1 MRILGLFEIS
11 NDNSFGFDIYFLL
24 LHVLWDYL
32 QNIPIKSDKAIA
44 AMTIASIA
52 MIAMNISIDSRLI
65 VSIIML
71 FMFSGAKIFRIRGRN
86 NRNTIETEKNTPE
99 TTKMTSEVSAIVD
112 LSVYRI
118 VLSGQRLLEI
128 AASVKVHP
136 QIYARCHRLFF
147 FSD

>member
-1 MRILGLFEIS
+1 MPLSQEKEAIHTRIRKILQQSFGILLLEIS

-32 QNIPIKSDKAIA
+32 QNVPIKSDKAIA

-71 FMFSGAKIFRIRGRN
+71 FIF
-86 NRNTIETEKNTPE
+86 
-99 TTKMTSEVSAIVD
+99 
-112 LSVYRI
+112 
-118 VLSGQRLLEI
+118 
-128 AASVKVHP
+128 
-136 QIYARCHRLFF
+136 
-147 FSD
+147 

>member
-1 MRILGLFEIS
+1 
-11 NDNSFGFDIYFLL
+11 
-24 LHVLWDYL
+24 
-32 QNIPIKSDKAIA
+32 
-44 AMTIASIA
+44 MTIASIA

-136 QIYARCHRLFF
+136 QIYARCHRLFSFRTNSNARLPRVKNALTNTAPSEF
-147 FSD
+147 FQTRQV

>member
-1 MRILGLFEIS
+1 LQQPFGILLFEIS

-32 QNIPIKSDKAIA
+32 QNVPIKSDKAIA

-71 FMFSGAKIFRIRGRN
+71 FIF
-86 NRNTIETEKNTPE
+86 
-99 TTKMTSEVSAIVD
+99 
-112 LSVYRI
+112 
-118 VLSGQRLLEI
+118 
-128 AASVKVHP
+128 
-136 QIYARCHRLFF
+136 
-147 FSD
+147 

>member
-1 MRILGLFEIS
+1 
-11 NDNSFGFDIYFLL
+11 
-24 LHVLWDYL
+24 
-32 QNIPIKSDKAIA
+32 
-44 AMTIASIA
+44 
-52 MIAMNISIDSRLI
+52 MNISIDSRLI

-71 FMFSGAKIFRIRGRN
+71 FIFLGAKLFRIRGRY

-99 TTKMTSEVSAIVD
+99 TTKMISEVSAIVY
-112 LSVYRI
+112 LSIYRI

>member
-1 MRILGLFEIS
+1 MELF
-11 NDNSFGFDIYFLL
+11 NRLRFDNHVIHFL
-24 LHVLWDYL
+24 
-32 QNIPIKSDKAIA
+32 
-44 AMTIASIA
+44 
-52 MIAMNISIDSRLI
+52 
-65 VSIIML
+65 
-71 FMFSGAKIFRIRGRN
+71 GAKLFRIRGRS

-112 LSVYRI
+112 LSIYRI

-136 QIYARCHRLFF
+136 QIYARYHLLFF

>member
-1 MRILGLFEIS
+1 MGKILQQPFGILLFEIS

-32 QNIPIKSDKAIA
+32 QNVPIKSDKA
-44 AMTIASIA
+44 
-52 MIAMNISIDSRLI
+52 IAMNISIDSRLI

-71 FMFSGAKIFRIRGRN
+71 FIFLGAKLFRIRGRY

-112 LSVYRI
+112 LSIYRI

-136 QIYARCHRLFF
+136 QIYARCHLLFF

>member
-1 MRILGLFEIS
+1 MVPHACKKREAIHTRIRKILQQSFGILLLEIS

-32 QNIPIKSDKAIA
+32 QNVPIKSDKAIA

-71 FMFSGAKIFRIRGRN
+71 FIF
-86 NRNTIETEKNTPE
+86 
-99 TTKMTSEVSAIVD
+99 
-112 LSVYRI
+112 
-118 VLSGQRLLEI
+118 
-128 AASVKVHP
+128 
-136 QIYARCHRLFF
+136 
-147 FSD
+147 

>member
-1 MRILGLFEIS
+1 MIVADFRVIH
-11 NDNSFGFDIYFLL
+11 FL
-24 LHVLWDYL
+24 
-32 QNIPIKSDKAIA
+32 
-44 AMTIASIA
+44 
-52 MIAMNISIDSRLI
+52 
-65 VSIIML
+65 
-71 FMFSGAKIFRIRGRN
+71 GAKLFRIRGRS

-112 LSVYRI
+112 LSIYRI

-136 QIYARCHRLFF
+136 QIYARYHLLFF

>member
-1 MRILGLFEIS
+1 MPPHIISVLILTQSKHVTDNKVIFFQTHRIAQHVFRGILHICPCRLFGTKAVSGKAIHTRIRKILQQSFGILLLEIS

-32 QNIPIKSDKAIA
+32 QNVPIKSDKAIA

-71 FMFSGAKIFRIRGRN
+71 FIF
-86 NRNTIETEKNTPE
+86 
-99 TTKMTSEVSAIVD
+99 
-112 LSVYRI
+112 
-118 VLSGQRLLEI
+118 
-128 AASVKVHP
+128 
-136 QIYARCHRLFF
+136 
-147 FSD
+147 

>member
-1 MRILGLFEIS
+1 
-11 NDNSFGFDIYFLL
+11 
-24 LHVLWDYL
+24 
-32 QNIPIKSDKAIA
+32 
-44 AMTIASIA
+44 MTIASIA